1 MKLFSKFSA
10 NWTKLKLKKYEIF
23 RNTAASSRK
32 FRKRGGDGEVADF
45 NQAGLS
51 GGRSRFRFC
60 ERIGPR
66 ILPLPSLPLGNYTD
80 QTRKLPDIA
89 SRFVTFRRRIFVDFH
104 LSNLHTRY
112 SPPIIPPI
120 FAGRAKMAI
129 NGKERIIFFFRVESH
144 FSSVL
149 TNRHRETRDPDAE
162 SLALLAFIR
171 FLINAIDYASHARK
185 N

>member
-104 LSNLHTRY
+104 LSNLRRPQLFRRF
-112 SPPIIPPI
+112 S
-120 FAGRAKMAI
+120 GRAKMAI